1 MENIYI
7 YNTHNRLTQN
17 TNIQTGKIRNTKKH
31 KY

>member
-1 MENIYI
+1 MENI

>member
-7 YNTHNRLTQN
+7 THNRLTQN